1 MQLLELSLYNFCL
14 YRGEQTFNLSPDH
27 RNGKPKPV
35 ILVGGINGGGKTSFF
50 DSILLALYG
59 SRANCSKRSNQSYG
73 EFLTDCI
80 HRGVDPADGASIS
93 LKFQYVSEGVE
104 RIYEIRRRWNVKK
117 TLREHLEVYCDGAKH
132 ADFSK
137 NWNHVVEEIVP
148 IGVSQL
154 FFFDAEKIRFIADD
168 ESTSDALGSA
178 IKSLLG
184 LDLAERLIADMK
196 VVQMKLAERQISSSD
211 REAVDEWKGEL
222 ELIRE
227 ELKSH
232 KQDCG
237 AARNSVGIAAK
248 DLAKAEERFARIGGK
263 HWDERNDNEAKKR
276 ELAVKKAGIES
287 SLIGLASGSLPLA
300 VIPDLLKSV
309 DEFDMDG
316 RSYQQLL
323 QAGEALDSHDK
334 AILSELRDHG
344 IQANVLESIEMV
356 QAKRRQLRADVQE
369 PEHSI
374 HLSEGSRNALS
385 SLMTT
390 ELERL
395 KKQGDSL
402 VFDLEQTSAELDLI
416 RRQLASTPKEAEIK
430 DVAEKLK
437 AAVRAHA
444 EAESELKRLEQACDE
459 KIREREEV
467 ESKIEEKLLR
477 TNAEQVA
484 SDDAERM
491 SQLSDRTRDTMKVFL
506 EQSTAAKID
515 RLSANILEAF
525 QYLLRKKSL
534 VSSISIDPVDFSITL
549 LDSDGLM
556 IPKQRLSE
564 GEKQMFAISVLWG
577 LGRASNRRLP
587 AIIDT
592 PMARLD
598 AMHRENLLTR
608 YFPAASHQTIILST
622 DTEVDETFYEALEPN
637 VARAYHLN
645 YDEKTK
651 QTIVEQGYFWHH
663 EEAEAV

>member
-14 YRGEQTFNLSPDH
+14 YRGEQTFNLSPDR
-27 RNGKPKPV
+27 RNGKAKPI

-50 DSILLALYG
+50 DSILLVLYG
-59 SRANCSKRSNQSYG
+59 SRANCSKRSNQSYT

-93 LKFQYVSEGVE
+93 LTFQYVSEGVE
-104 RIYEIRRRWNVKK
+104 QIYEVRRSWNVKK
-117 TLREHLEVYCDGAKH
+117 TLREHLEVYCDGKKH

-148 IGVSQL
+148 IGISQL

-168 ESTSDALGSA
+168 ESTSEALGSA

-196 VVQMKLAERQISSSD
+196 VVQMKLAERQISIGD
-211 REAVDEWKGEL
+211 REAVDAWKSEL
-222 ELIRE
+222 DVVCE
-227 ELKSH
+227 ELKAH
-232 KQDCG
+232 KQDCA
-237 AARNSVGIAAK
+237 AARNRVGMAAK
-248 DLAKAEERFARIGGK
+248 DLAKAEEAFARIGGK
-263 HWDERNDNEAKKR
+263 HWDERSKNETTKR
-276 ELAVKKAGIES
+276 ELTHKKSGIETN
-287 SLIGLASGSLPLA
+287 LTGLASGSLPLA
-300 VIPDLLKSV
+300 LIPDLLKSV
-309 DEFDMDG
+309 HELDSHG
-316 RSYQQLL
+316 RIYQQLVH
-323 QAGEALDSHDK
+323 AGEALDSHDT
-334 AILSELRDHG
+334 AILSELRDQG
-344 IQANVLESIEMV
+344 IPAKVLEAIELV
-356 QAKRRQLRADVQE
+356 QAKRRKLRTELNE
-369 PEHSI
+369 PEALI
-374 HLSEGSRNALS
+374 HLSESSRSSLS
-385 SLMTT
+385 VLMTT

-395 KKQGDSL
+395 RKEGSEL
-402 VFDLEQTSAELDLI
+402 VFSLEQASAELDLI
-416 RRQLASTPKEAEIK
+416 HRQLASTPQETEIK
-430 DVAEKLK
+430 DVAAMLK
-437 AAVRAHA
+437 AAVCSHA
-444 EAESELKRLEQACDE
+444 EAESELKRLEEACEE
-459 KIREREEV
+459 KIRDREEI
-467 ESKIEEKLLR
+467 ETKIEEKLLR

-491 SQLSDRTRDTMKVFL
+491 SHLSDRTRETMKVFL

-515 RLSANILEAF
+515 RLAANILEAF

-534 VSSISIDPVDFSITL
+534 VESISIDPIDFSITL
-549 LDSDGLM
+549 VDSDGLK

-598 AMHRENLLTR
+598 ATHRENLLTR
-608 YFPAASHQTIILST
+608 YFPSASHQTIILST
-622 DTEVDETFYEALEPN
+622 DTEVDEAFYESLEPN

>member
-14 YRGEQTFNLSPDH
+14 YRGEQTFNLSPDR
-27 RNGKPKPV
+27 RNGKAKPI

-50 DSILLALYG
+50 DSILLVLYG
-59 SRANCSKRSNQSYG
+59 SRANCSKRSNQSYS

-93 LKFQYVSEGVE
+93 LTFQYVSEGVE
-104 RIYEIRRRWNVKK
+104 RIYEVRRRWNVKK
-117 TLREHLEVYCDGAKH
+117 TLREHLEVYCDGKKH

-148 IGVSQL
+148 IGISQL

-168 ESTSDALGSA
+168 ESTSEALGSA

-196 VVQMKLAERQISSSD
+196 VVHMKLAERQISNSD
-211 REAVDEWKGEL
+211 REAVDEWKGAL
-222 ELIRE
+222 DVICS
-227 ELKSH
+227 ELKAR

-237 AARNSVGIAAK
+237 AARNRVDFAAK
-248 DLAKAEERFARIGGK
+248 ELVKAEEAFARIGGK
-263 HWDERNDNEAKKR
+263 HWDERNTNEVTKK
-276 ELAVKKAGIES
+276 ELTLKKTGIES
-287 SLIGLASGSLPLA
+287 NLTGLASGSLPLA
-300 VIPDLLKSV
+300 MISDLLKTV
-309 DEFDMDG
+309 DEFDKES
-316 RSYQQLL
+316 RSYQQLIH
-323 QAGEALDSHDK
+323 AGEALDSHDK
-334 AILSELRDHG
+334 AILSELRD
-344 IQANVLESIEMV
+344 QQFSAKVLESIELV
-356 QAKRRQLRADVQE
+356 LAKRRQLRAEIKE
-369 PEHSI
+369 PEPSI
-374 HLSEGSRNALS
+374 HLSEGSRNSLS
-385 SLMTT
+385 LLMTK
-390 ELERL
+390 ELARL
-395 KKQGDSL
+395 KKEGASL
-402 VFDLEQTSAELDLI
+402 VFNLEQTSAELDLI
-416 RRQLASTPKEAEIK
+416 RRQLASTPKETEIK

-437 AAVRAHA
+437 AAVRSHA
-444 EAESELKRLEQACDE
+444 DAESELKRFEQACEE

-484 SDDAERM
+484 ADDAERM
-491 SQLSDRTRDTMKVFL
+491 SHLSERTRETMKVFL

-515 RLSANILEAF
+515 RLAANILEAF

-534 VSSISIDPVDFSITL
+534 VESISIDPVDFSITL
-549 LDSDGLM
+549 IDSDGM
-556 IPKQRLSE
+556 TIPKQRLSE

-598 AMHRENLLTR
+598 AMHRGNLLTR
-608 YFPAASHQTIILST
+608 YFPSASHQTIILST
-622 DTEVDETFYEALEPN
+622 DTEVDEEFYAALEPN